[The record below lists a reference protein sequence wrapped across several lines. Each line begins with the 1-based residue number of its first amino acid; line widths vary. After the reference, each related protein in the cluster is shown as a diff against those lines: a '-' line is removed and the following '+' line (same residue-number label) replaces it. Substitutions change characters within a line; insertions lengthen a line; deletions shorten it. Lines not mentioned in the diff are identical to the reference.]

1 MTEAGCLTLKKQ
13 RSVLHELRL
22 FEPQVL
28 VFSLKRS
35 CKVQMSDI
43 FTFLIPHF
51 TTCSSWMDPAL
62 AAYFAVNNACW
73 DLVRRFGKRNCA
85 KWKKGMCFSA
95 DERQIR
101 RGKHTHQS
109 EQWDSRSK
117 HAKVKENTV
126 EITGES
132 LPMKPS

>member
-1 MTEAGCLTLKKQ
+1 
-13 RSVLHELRL
+13 
-22 FEPQVL
+22 
-28 VFSLKRS
+28 
-35 CKVQMSDI
+35 
-43 FTFLIPHF
+43 
-51 TTCSSWMDPAL
+51 MDPAL

-73 DLVRRFGKRNCA
+73 DLVRWFGKRNCA

-101 RGKHTHQS
+101 GGAHQS
-109 EQWDSRSK
+109 EQWSSRSK
-117 HAKVKENTV
+117 HAKVRENTV